1 MFGLNTFYLKFLLGN
16 IKHKD
21 DGWSHTALSLISGGL
36 SGATTLCMFYPLL
49 FCQTHL
55 AAHVGPLVDREY
67 TGLLDCIQKTVHTSG
82 FRTLYTGKTFL
93 LIVFYLHYP
102 ILYMN
107 CCVVQDLLLQQM
119 EW

>member
-1 MFGLNTFYLKFLLGN
+1 MYSVFLFITYLIINVLILYVFLFQQATMFGLNTFYLKFFLSN

-21 DGWSHTALSLISGGL
+21 DGWSHTTLSLISGGL

-67 TGLLDCIQKTVHTSG
+67 TGLLDCIQKTVHTNG
-82 FRTLYTGKTFL
+82 VRALYTG
-93 LIVFYLHYP
+93 
-102 ILYMN
+102 N
-107 CCVVQDLLLQQM
+107 
-119 EW
+119 

>member
-1 MFGLNTFYLKFLLGN
+1 MFIFLYKFNKEFLINVLYFICFFLFQQAVMFGLNTFYLKLLLGN

-21 DGWSHTALSLISGGL
+21 NGWSHTALSLISGGL

-67 TGLLDCIQKTVHTSG
+67 TGLLDCIQKTVHTNG
-82 FRTLYTGKTFL
+82 VRALYTGK
-93 LIVFYLHYP
+93 P
-102 ILYMN
+102 
-107 CCVVQDLLLQQM
+107 
-119 EW
+119 

>member
-1 MFGLNTFYLKFLLGN
+1 MFGLNTFYLKLLLGN

-21 DGWSHTALSLISGGL
+21 DGWSHTTLSLISGGL

-67 TGLLDCIQKTVHTSG
+67 TGLLDCIQKTVHTNG
-82 FRTLYTGKTFL
+82 VRALYTGNF
-93 LIVFYLHYP
+93 LIVLDFLN
-102 ILYMN
+102 IKALYT
-107 CCVVQDLLLQQM
+107 
-119 EW
+119 

>member
-1 MFGLNTFYLKFLLGN
+1 MFGLNTFYLKLLLGN

-67 TGLLDCIQKTVHTSG
+67 TGLLDCIQKTVHTNG
-82 FRTLYTGKTFL
+82 VRALYTGNL
-93 LIVFYLHYP
+93 LNNCARFVFHCSFQYRYLLFVYR
-102 ILYMN
+102 IRYRS
-107 CCVVQDLLLQQM
+107 
-119 EW
+119 